1 MLQTLTYKVNVAP
14 DGVPPMVRL
23 SQNENGRTLQFEL
36 CGKGEVTI
44 PNGSTV
50 TISGTKPDGVVY
62 SATGSLSGV
71 IATFSEDVQMTA
83 VAGEW
88 DAKLRIIY
96 NGETIATIKI
106 WFAIDSDS
114 VEPGSVPS
122 ESELNGLVAEAQ
134 QYAETAR
141 SEAYGSPLTASTA
154 AAMTNTDKVY
164 VYTGSESGYLYGH
177 WYYYNGTSWAD
188 GGVYQSQG
196 VQTDTTLTEAGV
208 PADAKATGDRIGAA
222 EEDVADLKD
231 ALEVLQP
238 AATSADVG
246 KALIAKTVED
256 GAVTEYEYG
265 EAGAPP
271 IKDTAIGVIASFP
284 DGADNVPMD
293 GVIVTR

>member
-1 MLQTLTYKVNVAP
+1 MAP

-44 PNGSTV
+44 PSGSTV

-71 IATFSEDVQMTA
+71 IATFAEDVQMTA

-88 DAKLRIIY
+88 DAKLRVIY

-114 VEPGSVPS
+114 VEPGAVPS

-134 QYAETAR
+134 QYAESAR
-141 SEAYGSPLTASTA
+141 SAAYGSPLTASTA
-154 AAMTNTDKVY
+154 ADMTNTDKVY

-177 WYYYNGTSWAD
+177 WYYYNGTAWTD

-196 VQTDTTLTEAGV
+196 VQTDTTLTQAGV
-208 PADAKATGDRIGAA
+208 PADAKAAGDRIGAN
-222 EEDVADLKD
+222 EDDIVDLKGTLTQLRERRGRQWTPSYQ
-231 ALEVLQP
+231 ALLRRR
-238 AATSADVG
+238 
-246 KALIAKTVED
+246 LRWLC
-256 GAVTEYEYG
+256 
-265 EAGAPP
+265 
-271 IKDTAIGVIASFP
+271 AS
-284 DGADNVPMD
+284 
-293 GVIVTR
+293 